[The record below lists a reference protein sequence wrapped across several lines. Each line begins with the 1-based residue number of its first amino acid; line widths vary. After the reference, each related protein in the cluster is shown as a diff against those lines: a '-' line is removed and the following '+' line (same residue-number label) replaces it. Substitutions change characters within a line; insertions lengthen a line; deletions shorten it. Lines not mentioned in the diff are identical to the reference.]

1 MVESS
6 YCNELAHSESLVIVN
21 VAAIGL
27 DASLMVIPVTVVVD
41 GFEIVVRF
49 PMSTVETITLS
60 VV

>member
-6 YCNELAHSESLVIVN
+6 YCNELAHSESLVMAN
-21 VAAIGL
+21 VADIGL
-27 DASLMVIPVTVVVD
+27 DASLIVIPDTVVVD

-49 PMSTVETITLS
+49 PMSTVETATLS